1 MLNTSVSVHFRHED
15 GLSMSEPEAAWES
28 PAFLCFASVAEL
40 KAAAARQGVAG
51 LLFDDEDALFPA
63 ATANTAVFGADA
75 EELVWELACQHSDD
89 PENAA
94 AWPPGFELLAFLT
107 FWRLPLLEAGARLEL
122 FHS

>member
-63 ATANTAVFGADA
+63 ATANTARAPTSPVPVPVIFTFVS
-75 EELVWELACQHSDD
+75 ETSETVPVIL
-89 PENAA
+89 ENKPVK
-94 AWPPGFELLAFLT
+94 PP
-107 FWRLPLLEAGARLEL
+107 P
-122 FHS
+122 